1 MTADSLAIWL
11 TLLLLMPSAM
21 HDRDALQAQQRLV
34 RNQGAVKVLI
44 GRLAAFVG
52 VLPDRYLQFARHHG
66 AKKRE
71 PHLNRA
77 GLPC

>member
-1 MTADSLAIWL
+1 MADVA
-11 TLLLLMPSAM
+11 AA
-21 HDRDALQAQQRLV
+21 DAVRDDDCDALEAQQGLL
-34 RNQGAVKVLI
+34 RNQGAVKVLV

-52 VLPDRYLQFARHHG
+52 VLPDRYLQFARHHD
-66 AKKRE
+66 AKKGE